1 MCSGSTHGEKKW
13 EKPPV
18 ASLIQPMLEKPEESP
33 WSRSPIS
40 SFLSAEVNRHEWWAF
55 QTLLWPFPQYF
66 LFLHA
71 LEKQVHAIF
80 DLSGCKAPPKERWRG
95 SFGGQKTTKCPFLC
109 WFSRYVTPQCALKT
123 PLRPQNLNNQFCYN
137 TFPDLSLVLSSFL
150 LPWHCKCETH
160 PMLLCFS
167 VTLPF
172 IFFKGEGIHLFL
184 GYLPIAMMVACLV
197 ITDSSLAYCC
207 LYSIKLASQVQ
218 CVVFVEFHFKWGL
231 SMTAGLINRKLLLF
245 KYSYTSI
252 YLKNMEMHVII
263 IKC

>member
-18 ASLIQPMLEKPEESP
+18 ASLIQPILEKPEESP
-33 WSRSPIS
+33 WPRSPIS
-40 SFLSAEVNRHEWWAF
+40 SLLSAEVNRHEWWAF

-66 LFLHA
+66 LFLPA

-109 WFSRYVTPQCALKT
+109 WFSCYVTPQCALKT
-123 PLRPQNLNNQFCYN
+123 LKSLKNAPPPPKSKQSILLQHFSWSFSCTLYLSFALTLQVRNPSPQ
-137 TFPDLSLVLSSFL
+137 TFPTIRCCSV
-150 LPWHCKCETH
+150 
-160 PMLLCFS
+160 S

-172 IFFKGEGIHLFL
+172 ILFKGEGSHLFL
-184 GYLPIAMMVACLV
+184 GYLPIAMTVACLI

-207 LYSIKLASQVQ
+207 LYSIKLASRVL
-218 CVVFVEFHFKWGL
+218 F
-231 SMTAGLINRKLLLF
+231 LLNFTL
-245 KYSYTSI
+245 
-252 YLKNMEMHVII
+252 NEA
-263 IKC
+263 